1 MAYVNEV
8 DVSKAEP
15 RLGAIYERLQEMLG
29 YVPHYFQAL
38 GTKPDVIEAQLA
50 MDGAVMAE
58 GALTTSVKEQIGL
71 VVSGIN
77 SSAYC
82 IAFHMELLHKGFGLP
97 KPVAKKLAVDYEN
110 APGDEK
116 TKSLFRFA
124 DKLTRKPLEI
134 EAEDVETLRAAG
146 WGDEAVR
153 ETVLTV
159 AYFNY
164 INRVSFGLGL
174 VGDL

>member
-8 DVSKAEP
+8 GVSKAEP
-15 RLGAIYERLQEMLG
+15 RLRAIYDRLQKMLG
-29 YVPHYFQAL
+29 YVPHYFQSL
-38 GTKPDVIEAQLA
+38 GAKPEVIEAQLA
-50 MDGAVMAE
+50 MDSAIMAE
-58 GALTTSVKEQIGL
+58 GALSTSIKEQIGL

-82 IAFHMELLHKGFGLP
+82 IAFHMELLDKGFGLP

-124 DKLTRKPLEI
+124 DKLTRKPLDI
-134 EAEDVETLRAAG
+134 DVEDVDTLRAAG
-146 WGDEAVR
+146 WGDDAVR

>member
-1 MAYVNEV
+1 
-8 DVSKAEP
+8 
-15 RLGAIYERLQEMLG
+15 
-29 YVPHYFQAL
+29 
-38 GTKPDVIEAQLA
+38 
-50 MDGAVMAE
+50 
-58 GALTTSVKEQIGL
+58 
-71 VVSGIN
+71 
-77 SSAYC
+77 
-82 IAFHMELLHKGFGLP
+82 
-97 KPVAKKLAVDYEN
+97 
-110 APGDEK
+110 DEK

>member
-8 DVSKAEP
+8 EVSKADP
-15 RLGAIYERLQEMLG
+15 RLRTIYDRLVKNLG

-38 GTKPDVIEAQLA
+38 AAKPEVIEAQLA
-50 MDGAVMAE
+50 MDGAIMSE
-58 GALTTSVKEQIGL
+58 GALTTSLKEQIGL
-71 VVSGIN
+71 VVSGVN

-82 IAFHMELLHKGFGLP
+82 IAFHMELLNKGFGLP

-116 TKSLFRFA
+116 TKVLFRFA
-124 DKLTRKPLEI
+124 DKLTRKPLDI
-134 EAEDVETLRAAG
+134 EVEDVETLRAAG
-146 WGDEAVR
+146 WGDDAVR

>member
-8 DVSKAEP
+8 EVSEAEP
-15 RLGAIYERLQEMLG
+15 RLKSIYERLQKMLG
-29 YVPHYFQAL
+29 YVPHYFQSL
-38 GTKPDVIEAQLA
+38 GAKPEVIEAQLA
-50 MDGAVMAE
+50 MDSAIMGE
-58 GALTTSVKEQIGL
+58 GALSTSIKEQIGL

-82 IAFHMELLHKGFGLP
+82 IAFHMELLNKGFGLP

-116 TKSLFRFA
+116 TKVLFRFA
-124 DKLTRKPLEI
+124 DKLTRKPLEV

-146 WGDEAVR
+146 WGDDAVR